1 LLLTLAKYATPVE
14 GEVLEEL
21 PTPPPPQVARE
32 PTLLTITSDPPYA
45 EVEMDRAFNGITP
58 RTKQVVPGEYQIS
71 VAKKGYEP
79 WTKTVTVVAGEALTI
94 HAKLEKLAVEVTEEG
109 PAGSHQ
115 SDSNSAIRISGWRPQ
130 E

>member
-1 LLLTLAKYATPVE
+1 
-14 GEVLEEL
+14 
-21 PTPPPPQVARE
+21 
-32 PTLLTITSDPPYA
+32 
-45 EVEMDRAFNGITP
+45 M
-58 RTKQVVPGEYQIS
+58 VPGEYQIS

-130 E
+130 Q